1 MKKFVILFIAAF
13 LVTTDAFAANAARQ
27 QADSM
32 LAETMERVVTGGG
45 GGTGAVINT
54 NTTIGSTTATTEN
67 DNSINLCDKMTCP
80 SGMFCSAGCCSFSK
94 N

>member
-1 MKKFVILFIAAF
+1 MKKFFILITFFI
-13 LVTTDAFAANAARQ
+13 LTSTDAFAANAAR

-32 LAETMERVVTGGG
+32 LAETMERVITGGG

-80 SGMFCSAGCCSFSK
+80 SGMACSDGCCLLK
-94 N
+94 

>member
-1 MKKFVILFIAAF
+1 MKKFFILITFFI
-13 LVTTDAFAANAARQ
+13 LTSTDAFAANAAR

-32 LAETMERVVTGGG
+32 LAETMERVITGGG